1 LQVSFLTVWA
11 VWDFTLEQ
19 KLDGHD
25 ITEDEYLVN
34 ALMLIPG
41 IRAWP
46 GLGEEG
52 SKEKW
57 DQLNPIQ
64 PLTYMFI

>member
-1 LQVSFLTVWA
+1 LTVWA
-11 VWDFTLEQ
+11 IRDFTLEQ

-34 ALMLIPG
+34 ALKLIPG
-41 IRAWP
+41 IRAWR

-52 SKEKW
+52 SIEKW
-57 DQLNPIQ
+57 DQLNLIQ
-64 PLTYMFI
+64 PLTYVFI